1 MKTKKSSILCG
12 ILFALV
18 ALCVLWPSLLF
29 SFACYMM
36 YGLDL
41 SSSLLGTALSLAGIA
56 TVAVGVVGVILGII
70 RLRKGKKALAFLLAL
85 LGAIY
90 GGLIYGGIAI
100 DEALSATRTEQNL
113 ANWMDETYGEGWNTP
128 PAIEGIPEG
137 FQEILN
143 QFYVVVRDYWPA
155 EKLVDLGAVSM
166 PDHYGDAALE
176 NIGFALMDL
185 NGDKVD
191 ELVIGAAAEDATAV
205 FCVYTDP
212 TMPFYSIC
220 STGGETYYL
229 HPGQSEGTHEV
240 EIEGMNSAFVI
251 APAQTENTFDFDYR
265 EGTMDP
271 ANRIPLELIPFAQY
285 K

>member
-1 MKTKKSSILCG
+1 MKPKKSSILYG

-18 ALCVLWPSLLF
+18 ALFVLWNSLLF
-29 SFACYMM
+29 SFACYMA

-41 SSSLLGTALSLAGIA
+41 GGSLFGTALCLAGIA
-56 TVAVGVVGVILGII
+56 TVAVGLVGVILGII
-70 RLRKGKKALAFLLAL
+70 RLRKGRKALAFLLAV

-100 DEALSATRTEQNL
+100 DEAFSATRMEQNL

-143 QFYVVVRDYWPA
+143 QFYVVVRDCWPA
-155 EKLVDLGAVSM
+155 ERLMDLGAVSM
-166 PDHYGDAALE
+166 PGHYGDASLE
-176 NIGFALMDL
+176 NIGFVLMDL
-185 NGDKVD
+185 NGDSVD
-191 ELVIGAAAEDATAV
+191 ELVIGGAAEDATAV

-229 HPGQSEGTHEV
+229 HPGQTEGAYEA
-240 EIEGMNSAFVI
+240 ELEGMNSAFVI
-251 APAQTENTFDFDYR
+251 VPAQTENTFDFDYR
-265 EGTMDP
+265 EGAMDP
-271 ANRIPLELIPFAQY
+271 ANRLALDLIPFAQY